1 MLILFIKHSFPVFS
15 AYNKKLPERTG
26 RTLIREKTLKTAPVK
41 THSHL
46 TVPGMKNKAF
56 SSAPRPQR
64 IRQLFGISGQ
74 RPADES

>member
-1 MLILFIKHSFPVFS
+1 MLILFIKHSLPVFS

-56 SSAPRPQR
+56 SSAPT
-64 IRQLFGISGQ
+64 S
-74 RPADES
+74 PADSTAVRNFRTAAG